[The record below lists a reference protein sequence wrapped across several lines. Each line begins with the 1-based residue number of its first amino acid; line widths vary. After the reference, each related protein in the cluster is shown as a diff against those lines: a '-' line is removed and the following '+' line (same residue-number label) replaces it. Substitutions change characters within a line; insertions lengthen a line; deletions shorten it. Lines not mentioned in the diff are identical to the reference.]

1 MTGLKTVKD
10 KTAAAVPVSSEELKE
25 NLELSKQLAINAAST
40 MKEGVMAT
48 ATTTKEITKDSLS
61 YAATKTKEAAAVTAT
76 LASAAWN
83 PVKQKL
89 DETGA
94 TSAAVTSYN
103 IAAENTKK
111 AANSLNQKIDANP
124 NLKYAK
130 DVTTGSLIAAG
141 SMVKSG
147 FGALGGWFGYKAA
160 PQQPAQ
166 EEAKNEEP

>member
-40 MKEGVMAT
+40 MKEGVMA
-48 ATTTKEITKDSLS
+48 
-61 YAATKTKEAAAVTAT
+61 AATKTKEAAAVTAT